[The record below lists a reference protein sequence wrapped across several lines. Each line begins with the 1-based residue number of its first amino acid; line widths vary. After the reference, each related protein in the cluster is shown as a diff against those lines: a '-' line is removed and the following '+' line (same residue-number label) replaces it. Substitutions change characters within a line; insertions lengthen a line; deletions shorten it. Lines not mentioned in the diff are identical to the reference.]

1 MTNNSTDWRY
11 YEDIEVGE
19 ERKSKS
25 IKVTEKE
32 IIDFAK
38 KYDPQWFHSDPEES
52 KQSSFKGLIAS
63 GIHVAAIWRLLDHDA
78 NGDIKFVCGIGWEN
92 VRWQNPLRPN
102 DQVYVWSKCLS
113 KSETTSSERGVVIF
127 DHGLKRKDELD
138 LLTFKGTCLVYKK
151 TDKN

>member
-1 MTNNSTDWRY
+1 MISSSMNWRY

-25 IKVTEKE
+25 LVITEKE
-32 IIDFAK
+32 IIDFAN
-38 KYDPQWFHSDPEES
+38 KYDPQWFHSDPEASRE
-52 KQSSFKGLIAS
+52 SSFNGLIAS

-92 VRWQNPLRPN
+92 VRWQNPLRPG
-102 DQVYVWSKCLS
+102 DEVYVWSKCLS
-113 KSETTSSERGVVIF
+113 KSDTSSNERGVVIF
-127 DHGLKRKDELD
+127 DHGLKRKDEID

-151 TDKN
+151 DD

>member
-1 MTNNSTDWRY
+1 MTNNSMDWRY

-78 NGDIKFVCGIGWEN
+78 NGDIKFVLEL
-92 VRWQNPLRPN
+92 RKALLEFDLHYSSLPL
-102 DQVYVWSKCLS
+102 
-113 KSETTSSERGVVIF
+113 I
-127 DHGLKRKDELD
+127 
-138 LLTFKGTCLVYKK
+138 LLLNIDYYAI
-151 TDKN
+151 

>member
-1 MTNNSTDWRY
+1 MVSLRSRR
-11 YEDIEVGE
+11 V
-19 ERKSKS
+19 
-25 IKVTEKE
+25 
-32 IIDFAK
+32 K
-38 KYDPQWFHSDPEES
+38 K
-52 KQSSFKGLIAS
+52 SSFKGLIAS

-138 LLTFKGTCLVYKK
+138 ILTFKGTCLVYKK
-151 TDKN
+151 ISFIYVILKFQNLIKHYLQVYHHIDTQN